1 MVEKVP
7 PSTDP
12 EYQQLT
18 ETSPGL
24 TDQALG
30 ASDTCIGTATS
41 RVRANTALL

>member
-1 MVEKVP
+1 MVEKVR

-12 EYQQLT
+12 EYQKLT

-24 TDQALG
+24 TDQAQE
-30 ASDTCIGTATS
+30 ASDTCIGTAPS

>member
-1 MVEKVP
+1 MIEKVP

-24 TDQALG
+24 IDQAKG
-30 ASDTCIGTATS
+30 ASDTCIGTAPS
-41 RVRANTALL
+41 RVRADRVLL